1 MPTPGR
7 STYPNLVVQA
17 PAVDEDFGFRSV
29 FVRGPDKVLVELVE
43 AAPLATE

>member
-1 MPTPGR
+1 MKSCIETLG
-7 STYPNLVVQA
+7 LEVVQA